1 MNNFEQDDLAGE
13 AAKRFRSMV
22 ESVGVKGFSEDMA
35 LSSRQ
40 INRMLSGAQPNPVE
54 RLIRCLQCCDP
65 EIGDA
70 ALSFIC
76 QEAGGHFVK
85 DVGVIDHAIVN
96 AVRECAEAIAAI
108 SDGEVSPVDR
118 TEVHE
123 AIAALKGVLLAAAG
137 SSQSPEVHVRPA
149 RPASPT
155 ARSNDQVNR
164 SA

>member
-1 MNNFEQDDLAGE
+1 MSNLEHDDLAAE
-13 AAKRFRSMV
+13 AAARFRAMV
-22 ESVGVKGFSEDMA
+22 ESVGVKGFSGDMA
-35 LSSRQ
+35 LSTRQ

-118 TEVHE
+118 SEVHE
-123 AIAALKGVLLAAAG
+123 AIAALKGVLLAAATG
-137 SSQSPEVHVRPA
+137 DSNPEVHVRPT
-149 RPASPT
+149 RPASRT
-155 ARSNDQVNR
+155 DQVNR